1 MDTSFKLWSWD
12 DHFGSHPFFKFLML
26 AWPVVAFDHQSTC
39 TNLPHPP
46 FVHRWGATQ
55 DGNLGCGVNLISLTF
70 RGDLKKNRPPLC
82 VMNLTS
88 QVSDGTLSKIT
99 YLGSVA
105 FFAPNQEPFDDCF
118 PLYISTFSSSSPML
132 RSKAGMPLKGQKW
145 AIKLGLIEDDSSW
158 AALFYKRVWAGF
170 G

>member
-1 MDTSFKLWSWD
+1 
-12 DHFGSHPFFKFLML
+12 ML
-26 AWPVVAFDHQSTC
+26 AWPGVAFDHQSTC

-105 FFAPNQEPFDDCF
+105 FFAPNQPQMVDQLAV
-118 PLYISTFSSSSPML
+118 PLAWNTLQGSLQRILSLEVHRCSIKKYNSISWDTFKTASST
-132 RSKAGMPLKGQKW
+132 
-145 AIKLGLIEDDSSW
+145 
-158 AALFYKRVWAGF
+158 
-170 G
+170 